1 MTRMDKLKIKLLLK
15 ECTQNLAMYNPCLK
29 YIPVILVAM
38 NLFHTH
44 FKLL

>member
-1 MTRMDKLKIKLLLK
+1 MTRMDQLKTELLLQEMHSK
-15 ECTQNLAMYNPCLK
+15 PSLK